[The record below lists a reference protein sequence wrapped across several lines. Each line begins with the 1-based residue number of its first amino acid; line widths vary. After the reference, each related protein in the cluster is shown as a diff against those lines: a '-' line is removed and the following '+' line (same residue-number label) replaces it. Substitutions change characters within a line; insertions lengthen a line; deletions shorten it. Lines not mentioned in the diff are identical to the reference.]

1 MKKVSRISL
10 LAALL
15 LLFVGC
21 SREVPMAPQ
30 KVSIPEIGTVQTGQ
44 IVIQFENELT
54 DVENIKEKFPDLGII
69 SAEPLFT
76 PNPRFIERFKKSG
89 LHLWYNVTFDKN
101 VSMTKAHQDFSS
113 IDGVKT
119 VEFRPAIR
127 PYQVLTNP
135 FNDPNFSNQ
144 WHYHNEGKRSGFVAG
159 MDMNLLKAWT
169 IETGSED
176 VIVAIIDSGVDYNH
190 PDLKDAMW
198 VNEAEKNGTMGVDD
212 DGNGYIDDIYGFNF
226 CTVDGATPK
235 GTIIPEDH
243 GTHVAGT
250 VAATNNNG
258 LFGAGVAG
266 GNGSDKKGAR
276 IMACQIL
283 EGNLPA
289 FDGNALIYGADNGAV
304 IAQNSWG
311 YQDATYTPEYF
322 LEAIDYF
329 IEYAGCDEN
338 GNQVGPMKGGIVI
351 FAAGNDNKAESYPP
365 MEDRVLSVSS
375 VGPDGVK
382 AYYSNYG
389 DWVDIAAPGGDQQAH
404 GNMGGVYSTIPNGGF
419 GSLQGTSMACPHV
432 SGVAAL
438 IVSKH
443 GGPDFTPDKLWHKL
457 VTSASV
463 EKLYDTNPGYVGKLG
478 SGLLDAYAALYN
490 ESTELPGVVDDLNL
504 VANSNTINLE
514 WSATGTHT
522 GDVAYSYNV
531 YYSKNDL
538 SDLDID
544 NIPEDV
550 SKVNVLG
557 AMVPL
562 GDKVSTTI
570 SGLEFDTKY
579 YFRVEALNISGM
591 ASDLSSQSSV
601 TTGTNRPPVISIEGG
616 ITNFEVKSFES
627 ISRKVDI
634 VDPDGHIFNA
644 SVETS
649 TSAIKLEGKESP
661 FTFRVNTPAL
671 NDGNYSVTII
681 ATDEYGQ
688 ESTLA
693 INIKVLPNNPPVVTN
708 QFPSLLIG
716 KDEVKEIKLTDYFT
730 DQDGEV
736 LTYSLTSSSTATIV
750 DASINGDI
758 LSIKGKWYGVTT
770 VTVTAK
776 DAKATTVS
784 SSFDVLVRDSS
795 VPFDLYPNPVV
806 DVLNIRP
813 GAESTL
819 NVKITSVAGGIIYQN
834 DGASCTPFAP
844 FQIDA
849 TSWEPGTYMVEVKS
863 ANETVRKTIV
873 KL

>member
-54 DVENIKEKFPDLGII
+54 DAENIKEKFPDLGII

-101 VSMTKAHQDFSS
+101 ISMTKAHQDFSS
-113 IDGVKT
+113 IEGVKT
-119 VEFRPAIR
+119 VEFKPSIR
-127 PYQVLTNP
+127 PYQALTNP
-135 FNDPNFSNQ
+135 FNDPNFGNQ
-144 WHYHNEGKRSGFVAG
+144 WHYHNDGTRSGFVAG

-169 IETGSED
+169 IETGSD
-176 VIVAIIDSGVDYNH
+176 NVIVAIIDTGVDCNH
-190 PDLKDAMW
+190 PDLKDALW

-212 DGNGYIDDIYGFNF
+212 DGNGYIDDVHGFNF
-226 CTVDGATPK
+226 CTVDGSTPK
-235 GTIIPEDH
+235 GSIIPDDH

-258 LFGAGVAG
+258 IYGAGIAG
-266 GNGSDKKGAR
+266 GNGNDKKGAR
-276 IMACQIL
+276 IMACQIM
-283 EGNLPA
+283 EGNLPSL
-289 FDGNALIYGADNGAV
+289 DGQALVYAADNGAV

-311 YQDATYTPEYF
+311 YEDATSTPEYF

-329 IEYAGCDEN
+329 IDYAGCDEN
-338 GNQVGPMKGGIVI
+338 GNQVGPMQGGIVI
-351 FAAGNDNKAESYPP
+351 FAAGNDNKAQAYPS
-365 MEDRVLSVSS
+365 MEEKVLSVSS

-389 DWVDIAAPGGDQQAH
+389 EWVDIAAPGGDQQAH
-404 GNMGGVYSTIPNGGF
+404 GNMGGVYSTTINEGF
-419 GSLQGTSMACPHV
+419 GSFQGTSMACPHV

-438 IVSKH
+438 IISKY
-443 GGPDFTPDKLWHKL
+443 GGPGFTPDKVWHKL
-457 VTSASV
+457 VTSANV

-478 SGLLDAYAALYN
+478 SGLLDAYAALYS
-490 ESTELPGVVDDLNL
+490 ESIEVPGVVEDLKL
-504 VANSNTINLE
+504 EAKSNIVNLE
-514 WSATGTHT
+514 WSATSTES
-522 GDVAYSYNV
+522 GDVAYSYNI
-531 YYSKNDL
+531 YYSTKDL
-538 SDLDID
+538 SDLDVK
-544 NIPEDV
+544 NIPEGV
-550 SKVNVLG
+550 YKENVIG
-557 AMVPL
+557 SMSAV
-562 GDKVSTTI
+562 GEKIVI
-570 SGLEFDTKY
+570 SVFNLDFNTQY
-579 YFRVEALNISGM
+579 YFRIESLNISGM
-591 ASDLSSQSSV
+591 ASQLSAQSTV
-601 TTGTNRPPVISIEGG
+601 TTGDNNPPIISIEGD
-616 ITNFEVKSFES
+616 ITSFQVKAFES
-627 ISRKVDI
+627 ISKKVKI
-634 VDPDGHIFNA
+634 FDPDQHAFNIFLDTP
-644 SVETS
+644 S
-649 TSAIKLEGKESP
+649 SAFKLEQSESD
-661 FTFRVNTPAL
+661 FVFKVNAPQL
-671 NDGNYSVTII
+671 DEGDYKVTIT
-681 ATDEYGQ
+681 AADEYGL
-688 ESTLA
+688 ESKLKLSV
-693 INIKVLPNNPPVVTN
+693 KVLPNNPPVVKN

-736 LTYSLTSSSTATIV
+736 LTYSLSSSSTATII

-770 VTVTAK
+770 ITVTAK
-776 DAKATTVS
+776 DAKGTTVS
-784 SSFDVLVRDSS
+784 SSFDVLVRDTS